1 MATEDVTYEQAKARL
16 DEIVAALEDKDLA
29 LDSMVALWDE
39 GERMAALCESK
50 LAAARARL
58 DAVRP
63 PDVSEQ

>member
-1 MATEDVTYEQAKARL
+1 MAPADLSYEQAKARL

-39 GERMAALCESK
+39 GERMASLCEAK

-58 DAVRP
+58 DAVKP
-63 PDVSEQ
+63 TDVTE